1 MWNAALLLDEADV
14 FLERRSGLS
23 LDRNELVSIF
33 LRRLEYYQ
41 GLMFLTTNRLSAI
54 DPAFKS
60 RLDMILPYHD
70 LTEELRKDV
79 WKNFIG
85 MLPKGLSS
93 FEEQNFEELA
103 ATEMNGREIKNC
115 IKTSLVLV
123 EEGQPLTIDQLRVVL
138 GIRKRIVAVEKEA
151 AGVS

>member
-14 FLERRSGLS
+14 FLESRSAAS

-54 DPAFKS
+54 DAAFKS
-60 RLDMILPYHD
+60 RLDLILPYHD
-70 LTEELRKDV
+70 LTESSRRDV
-79 WKNFIG
+79 WKNFIAS
-85 MLPKGLSS
+85 LPEGSAG
-93 FEEQNFEELA
+93 FGEEDFDELA
-103 ATEMNGREIKNC
+103 RTEMNGREIKNS

-123 EEGQPLTIDQLRVVL
+123 KEGEKLGMEHLRVVL
-138 GIRKRIVAVEKEA
+138 NIRKRIVAVEK
-151 AGVS
+151 GFGGYD